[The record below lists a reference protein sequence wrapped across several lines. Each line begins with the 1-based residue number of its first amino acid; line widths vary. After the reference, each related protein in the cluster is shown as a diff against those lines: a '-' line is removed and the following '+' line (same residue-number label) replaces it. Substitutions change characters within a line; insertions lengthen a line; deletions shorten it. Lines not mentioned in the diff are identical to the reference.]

1 MHSVLYFIRRNKINR
16 DNALLISLRRC
27 VLERSTTLPSLQLK
41 NYLLYTNVTLS
52 RKTIHSLVSLSFFP
66 NFEPWRR
73 TYFNTSRQRRKQTLG
88 LEFSGVTLVARL
100 IVLDGV
106 ETVREL
112 HTLVDVLIE
121 FLMKWR
127 SPRIQFLLHAN
138 E

>member
-1 MHSVLYFIRRNKINR
+1 MLYFICRNKTNWG
-16 DNALLISLRRC
+16 NGLLISLRRC
-27 VLERSTTLPSLQLK
+27 VLERPNPPPSLKLK
-41 NYLLYTNVTLS
+41 YCLLYISVTIS
-52 RKTIHSLVSLSFFP
+52 RKTIPSFVSLSSFL
-66 NFEPWRR
+66 NFKPWRR
-73 TYFNTSRQRRKQTLG
+73 TYFNTSRDRRRQVLG
-88 LEFSGVTLVARL
+88 LEFSGATLAARL

-106 ETVREL
+106 ETVSEL